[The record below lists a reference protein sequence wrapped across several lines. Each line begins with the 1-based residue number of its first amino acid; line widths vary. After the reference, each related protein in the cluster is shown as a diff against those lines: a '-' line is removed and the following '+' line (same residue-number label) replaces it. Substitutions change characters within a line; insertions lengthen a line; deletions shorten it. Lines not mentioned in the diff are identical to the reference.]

1 MLDRTPPPV
10 PKWPFF
16 VGDAVL
22 LGTAAFIYRQS
33 HLPLGPWEMAACTAC
48 VALGAGVSLLP
59 FLLDWRAAN
68 KALEADALGAVADRI
83 QHLDRVAEQI
93 TRATREWENV
103 QLQAE
108 KIAGEARA
116 ITDRI
121 TAEAREFA
129 QCMERMND
137 TEKATLR
144 LEAEKLRRAEA
155 EWLQVL
161 VYVLD
166 HVHALLAAAARANQ
180 PRVLDQLTRF
190 QAACHDAARRVGV
203 VPFVPAP
210 GEPFDAERHRPAE
223 GNAPPPDGAVV
234 SEVLAAG
241 FTWQGRLV
249 RPALV
254 RLSAAP
260 AGEPSSSPP
269 SPPAGASDSGTGA

>member
-22 LGTAAFIYRQS
+22 LATAAFIYKQS
-33 HLPLGPWEMAACTAC
+33 HLPLGHWELAAC
-48 VALGAGVSLLP
+48 VACIALGAAASLLP
-59 FLLDWRAAN
+59 FVLDYRAAT
-68 KALEADALGAVADRI
+68 KALEADALGAVADKI
-83 QHLDRVAEQI
+83 QHLDRVAAQI
-93 TRATREWENV
+93 NAATREWENV

-121 TAEAREFA
+121 TAEARDFT

-144 LEAEKLRRAEA
+144 LEAEKLRRAET

-161 VYVLD
+161 VHVLD

-180 PRVLDQLTRF
+180 PRVLEQLTRF

-210 GEPFDAERHRPAE
+210 GERFDPQRHQPADME
-223 GNAPPPDGAVV
+223 APPPDGAVV

-254 RLSAAP
+254 RLNAAP
-260 AGEPSSSPP
+260 ATEAPVQGELPTP
-269 SPPAGASDSGTGA
+269 

>member
-1 MLDRTPPPV
+1 MLERTPPPV

-16 VGDAVL
+16 LADAVL
-22 LGTAAFIYRQS
+22 LATAVFIYRES
-33 HLPLGPWEMAACTAC
+33 RLPLGHWELAACGAC
-48 VALGAGVSLLP
+48 LALGAAVSLLP
-59 FLLDWRAAN
+59 FLLDYRAAN
-68 KALEADALGAVADRI
+68 KALEADALGAVADKI
-83 QHLDRVAEQI
+83 QHLDRVAAQI
-93 TRATREWENV
+93 AQATRDWENV

-121 TAEAREFA
+121 TAEAREFT

-155 EWLQVL
+155 DWLQVL
-161 VYVLD
+161 VHVLD

-180 PRVLDQLTRF
+180 PRVLEQLTRF
-190 QAACHDAARRVGV
+190 QHACHDAARRVGV
-203 VPFVPAP
+203 VPFLPAP
-210 GEPFDAERHRPAE
+210 GEPFDPQRHQPADPD
-223 GNAPPPDGAVV
+223 APPPDGAVIG
-234 SEVLAAG
+234 EVLAAG

-254 RLSAAP
+254 RLSAA
-260 AGEPSSSPP
+260 APSETAPP
-269 SPPAGASDSGTGA
+269 QTPPAE

>member
-16 VGDAVL
+16 LGDAVL
-22 LGTAAFIYRQS
+22 LATAAFVYSQS
-33 HLPLGPWEMAACTAC
+33 RLPMGHWELAACVAC
-48 VALGAGVSLLP
+48 IALGAGVSLLP
-59 FLLDWRAAN
+59 FLLDYRAAI
-68 KALEADALGAVADRI
+68 KALEADALGTVADKI
-83 QHLDRVAEQI
+83 QHLDRVAAQI
-93 TRATREWENV
+93 TQATRDWENV

-121 TAEAREFA
+121 TAEARDFT
-129 QCMERMND
+129 QCMERFND
-137 TEKATLR
+137 AEKATLR

-155 EWLQVL
+155 DWLQVL
-161 VYVLD
+161 VHVLD
-166 HVHALLAAAARANQ
+166 HVHALLAAATRANQ
-180 PRVLDQLTRF
+180 PRVVEQLTRF

-203 VPFVPAP
+203 VPFLPAP
-210 GEPFDAERHRPAE
+210 GEQFDPQRHRSAE
-223 GNAPPPDGAVV
+223 PDAPPPDGAVV

-254 RLSAAP
+254 RLSIALAAQTTTALVP
-260 AGEPSSSPP
+260 NGDRPEA
-269 SPPAGASDSGTGA
+269 A